1 MISNENTVRKF
12 VSQNIYIVNI
22 VLILCHLAFS
32 VIYRNFSMTILF
44 YENLFSIVLCVLAF
58 IFLKK
63 KLIKHY
69 VYLVFIEL
77 YIFMIFSLF
86 FLGWEL
92 GYQHYCI
99 SFSELNH
106 SIIFISVNECR

>member
-32 VIYRNFSMTILF
+32 VIYRNFGMTILF

-69 VYLVFIEL
+69 VYLAFIEL
-77 YIFMIFSLF
+77 YIFIIITRNKINSRGKGQNQSFCPHKVLF
-86 FLGWEL
+86 F
-92 GYQHYCI
+92 
-99 SFSELNH
+99 
-106 SIIFISVNECR
+106 